1 MNIAVVD
8 SVFSDLERTKLCVE
22 QCLEENYHKDFQI
35 RTFHSAFEL
44 LSSFDRN
51 TYDLFILETSLQD
64 MNGFELTKVLRKQQ
78 DFCVVIFVTASE
90 CHALEAYE
98 VGAIQYL
105 LKPLNQGKLRDILI
119 RLMKIF
125 EPVKEKF
132 IFLKTDDGMRKF
144 DVDTIIFIET
154 SGHFQN
160 FYFNEEVVSCRM
172 TGHEADHMMSGYE
185 QFARVHQSY
194 IVNMNRIRAV
204 RDQMVLLDSKD
215 EVLISKRRR
224 AEFRSI
230 FSTYCDNR
238 KR

>member
-22 QCLEENYHKDFQI
+22 ECLEENYHKDFQI
-35 RTFHSAFEL
+35 QTFHSALEL
-44 LSSFDRN
+44 LDSFDKN
-51 TYDLFILETSLQD
+51 IFDLFILETSLRD
-64 MNGFELTKVLRKQQ
+64 MDGFELTKVLRKQQ
-78 DFCVVIFVTASE
+78 EFCVVIFVTASD
-90 CHALEAYE
+90 HRALEAYQ
-98 VGAIQYL
+98 VGAVQYL
-105 LKPLNQGKLRDILI
+105 IKPLNQGKLRDILI
-119 RLMKIF
+119 QLMKIF
-125 EPVKEKF
+125 EPVKARF
-132 IFLKTDDGMRKF
+132 IFLKTDEGMRRF

-160 FYFNEEVVSCRM
+160 FYFSEEVVSCRM

-185 QFARVHQSY
+185 QFTRVHQSY

-230 FSTYCDNR
+230 FSSYCDSR